1 MPNVVPLILEVPNGE
16 VPNGEVVFVFGG
28 LLKMVFPSK
37 LVFPKMLVLLYGG
50 WGLLDR
56 VYYFLVKVEFWA
68 DYYLIF
74 MIGVY
79 VLVLI

>member
-50 WGLLDR
+50 
-56 VYYFLVKVEFWA
+56 
-68 DYYLIF
+68 
-74 MIGVY
+74 
-79 VLVLI
+79 

>member
-1 MPNVVPLILEVPNGE
+1 MPNVVPLILE

-50 WGLLDR
+50 
-56 VYYFLVKVEFWA
+56 
-68 DYYLIF
+68 
-74 MIGVY
+74 
-79 VLVLI
+79 